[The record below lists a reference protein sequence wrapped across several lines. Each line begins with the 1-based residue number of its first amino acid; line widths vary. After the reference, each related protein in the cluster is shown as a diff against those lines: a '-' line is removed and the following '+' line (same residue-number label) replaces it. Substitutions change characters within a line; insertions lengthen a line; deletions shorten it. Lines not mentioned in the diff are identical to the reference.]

1 LRFDLAGACSPDG
14 VDERANAKQFTEEN
28 LNLLVEKRQELQAKQ
43 NRLGRIFGEAGPK
56 YDMSQV
62 TAISGTPEQKVAEV
76 KRLSA
81 ELNVLAAEVETL
93 ARDEKLNSPAGGYPF
108 SGASTGASNGAGVG
122 DAFVKSVA
130 YQARIKRG
138 TGPTAELGVDVRSF
152 LAPETKAVMTT
163 GAGWAPQAIRTGI
176 VIPSAQRPIQVI
188 DMLPQ
193 YETDQANVVY
203 MEETTAT
210 NLSAETGEG
219 VIYPQDTLVFTERTS
234 LVRKIASYLPVTDEQ
249 LDDVPQIASYVDNRL
264 RFFVAQ
270 RLDGQSVAGD
280 GTGQNLKGII
290 NVAGI
295 QTLAKGADAGPD
307 AIFKAIVKVYLVG
320 RANPSG
326 VIMHPTDWQNV
337 RLLKSAEGMYIFGPP
352 NSEEAPRIWGLPVA
366 WSDAVTQGTAVV
378 ADFVNFTALWFRR
391 NIETSVG
398 YVNDDFAKGQ
408 KSIRADLRAAF
419 VVYRPAAVCTV
430 TGL

>member
-1 LRFDLAGACSPDG
+1 LSSA
-14 VDERANAKQFTEEN
+14 
-28 LNLLVEKRQELQAKQ
+28 LQAKRDELAAKQ
-43 NRLGRIFGEAGPK
+43 ARLKRIFEEAGPRIELSK
-56 YDMSQV
+56 ITSL
-62 TAISGTPEQKVAEV
+62 SGAPEQKRAEIN
-76 KRLSA
+76 RLNDELSA
-81 ELNVLAAEVETL
+81 LGQEVDRLAWQ
-93 ARDEKLNSPAGGYPF
+93 EKEYNTPVNTYPMPGSGGGV
-108 SGASTGASNGAGVG
+108 SGTSVG

-130 YQARIKRG
+130 YQGRIKRG
-138 TGPTAELGVDVRSF
+138 MGPTAELGVDVKGF
-152 LAPETKAVMTT
+152 LETKAVMTT
-163 GAGWAPQAIRTGI
+163 GAGWAPQAIRTGL

-193 YETDQANVVY
+193 QTTDQANVVF

-210 NLSAETGEG
+210 NASVETGEG
-219 VIYPQDTLVFTERTS
+219 IIYPQDTLIFTERTS
-234 LVRKIASYLPVTDEQ
+234 LVKKIASYLPVTDEQ
-249 LDDVPQIASYVDNRL
+249 LDDVPQIASYVDGRL

-270 RLDGQSVAGD
+270 RLDGECVAGD
-280 GTGQNLKGII
+280 ATGQNLRGII

-295 QTLAKGADAGPD
+295 QTQVKGSDPGPD
-307 AIFKAIVKVYLVG
+307 AIYKALVKVYLVG
-320 RANPSG
+320 RAQPSG
-326 VIMHPTDWQNV
+326 VIMHPTDWQNL

-366 WSDAVTQGTAVV
+366 WSDALTQGTAVV